1 MVVKREWL
9 KQRRKEKG
17 LTGTEIAKMA
27 NIGVGTY
34 YNYENGQRTP
44 RKEHAIRIA
53 EILDFPVSYF
63 FYDDVREAR
72 QKESRKEVI

>member
-1 MVVKREWL
+1 MERVWL
-9 KQRRKEKG
+9 KQRRKEKNLSG
-17 LTGTEIAKMA
+17 IDVARLA

-34 YNYENGQRTP
+34 YNYENGYRTP

-53 EILDFPVSYF
+53 DILDFPVAYF

-72 QKESRKEVI
+72 QREARKEVI